1 MAILNSCFLNI
12 FLTIAT
18 LVTFLLLYVKYR
30 RTYWQRRGVPTLP
43 AHWFFGN
50 VKDVMQFKKSPSIV
64 IGDLHSEASDNDDVL
79 GIYIFHKPFLLLR
92 NAELIKQILIKD
104 FDYFPD
110 RYFTAQSIRDKIGSS
125 NLFTMHNP
133 EWRQM
138 RTKISP
144 VFSSGKMKKL
154 FHLIGETAGS
164 MIKYLEQQF
173 SHDAKTKTIFV
184 RDIAL
189 RYTTDIISSV
199 AFGIKVNSFDPETV
213 QFFEKAQEGTR
224 ITFLRA
230 IQFSVMFFFP
240 QFSKWIAGQM
250 LGSSTNYF
258 RKIFWNSMDTR
269 NMTKAKRGDLID
281 SLIDLKN
288 KNDLKLEGDE
298 LVSQAA
304 IFFVA
309 GRESSVTTI
318 CLTLYELAKHPEIQK
333 RTREEIHE
341 KLKEHGMTYEA
352 FQSMKYLNQVIS
364 ETLRIYPP
372 APLIDRICVKDY
384 KIPGTETVIEKGT
397 PVYVA
402 LTGLHRDPRY
412 FSNPQHFDP
421 DRFSDE
427 NKDNIK
433 QCTYMPFGDGPRVC
447 VGVRLGLLQSSMAL
461 IAILKDY
468 EISLD
473 PTCNKDGI
481 DVRNVFL
488 TVTEDFR
495 LNFTKL

>member
-384 KIPGTETVIEKGT
+384 KIHSILILTDLATKIKIISNNARTCLLAMDQEFASEYDS
-397 PVYVA
+397 VYCKVVW
-402 LTGLHRDPRY
+402 L
-412 FSNPQHFDP
+412 
-421 DRFSDE
+421 
-427 NKDNIK
+427 
-433 QCTYMPFGDGPRVC
+433 
-447 VGVRLGLLQSSMAL
+447 
-461 IAILKDY
+461 
-468 EISLD
+468 
-473 PTCNKDGI
+473 
-481 DVRNVFL
+481 
-488 TVTEDFR
+488 
-495 LNFTKL
+495 